1 MRLNLILAFMLSMT
15 ATVMFSQEIKHAD
28 LATAKKGEYTSY
40 VASDGGVYKV
50 GDRIKIGVPSSNKT
64 FAFITEGDGILL
76 PITNLTAASSGTETE
91 IKRIYVVGNKRAG
104 YSVAFRTKGITGLS
118 NYSIQFENALSTGE
132 VKGFGMTS
140 DDALAELKKAKDKL
154 DLGLITQEDYDKLK
168 AELSKYIK

>member
-1 MRLNLILAFMLSMT
+1 MRLKLILAFMLVMT
-15 ATVMFSQEIKHAD
+15 ATVMFAQEIKYAD
-28 LATAKKGEYTSY
+28 LATAKRGEYTSY

-64 FAFITEGDGILL
+64 FAFITEGDGIILS
-76 PITNLTAASSGTETE
+76 ITNLTAASSGTQTE
-91 IKRIYVVGNKRAG
+91 IKKIYVVGNKRAG
-104 YSVAFRTKGITGLS
+104 YSVVFRTKGITGLS

-154 DLGLITQEDYDKLK
+154 DLGLITQADYDKIK
-168 AELSKYIK
+168 SDMSTYIK